1 MSLTMISH
9 QIISSGELCER
20 PCRTLKTAIGLGEK
34 KDDLHATLPFLFPV
48 RLKMLSVGGLE
59 YDNCF
64 ARVSESL
71 ENLDW

>member
-34 KDDLHATLPFLFPV
+34 KRRPARNASIFVPSKTKNAKRG
-48 RLKMLSVGGLE
+48 RL
-59 YDNCF
+59 
-64 ARVSESL
+64 RI
-71 ENLDW
+71 